1 MLPIIAA
8 SAGPIIGVAIAII
21 VILVLII
28 PNIKI
33 VPQATTFIIERLGT
47 YRTTWE
53 TGFHMKVPFI
63 DRVAKKISTYR
74 TTWETGFHMK
84 VPFIDRVAKKISL
97 KEKVADFAP
106 QAVITKDNVTMQID
120 TVLFYQ
126 IVDPKLYTYGIERP
140 IVAIEN
146 LSATTLRNIIGDLE
160 LDQTLTS
167 RDIINTRMREILDEA
182 TDPWGIKVNRVELKN
197 IIPPKEI
204 QAAMEKQMKAEREK
218 REKILIA
225 EGEKE
230 SAIRVAEGEKE
241 AAILRAEAKKQA
253 AIREAEGQAQAIIAV
268 QEATAKGLQMIK
280 DVGADDGLIAIKGL
294 EALEKVGQG
303 ASTKI
308 IIPSDLQGIAGL
320 TTTIK
325 EIAKS

>member
-1 MLPIIAA
+1 MTNVALEI
-8 SAGPIIGVAIAII
+8 STGGTIIGVI
-21 VILVLII
+21 VAILVIVLILA
-28 PNIKI
+28 NIKI

-47 YRTTWE
+47 YRTTWD
-53 TGFHMKVPFI
+53 TGLHL
-63 DRVAKKISTYR
+63 
-74 TTWETGFHMK
+74 K

-253 AIREAEGQAQAIIAV
+253 AIREAEGQAQAILAV
-268 QEATAKGLQMIK
+268 QEATAKGLQMVK

-308 IIPSDLQGIAGL
+308 IIPSDLQGIAGDR
-320 TTTIK
+320 
-325 EIAKS
+325 KSVV